1 MICLKGRR
9 NGREND
15 GVRKE
20 QGKENTE
27 GHEDEVE
34 EWKELQDKKVIRKKK
49 FETFIRV
56 FFSKLVSSL

>member
-1 MICLKGRR
+1 MREEKMKEIMICLKGRR

-34 EWKELQDKKVIRKKK
+34 EWK
-49 FETFIRV
+49 
-56 FFSKLVSSL
+56 